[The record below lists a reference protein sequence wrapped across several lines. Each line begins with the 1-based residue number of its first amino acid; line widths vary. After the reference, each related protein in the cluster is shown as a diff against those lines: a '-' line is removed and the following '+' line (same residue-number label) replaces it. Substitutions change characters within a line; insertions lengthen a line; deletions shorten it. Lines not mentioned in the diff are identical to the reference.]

1 MSRHTRNIHQRW
13 LIAGTLELVTP
24 THLSNG
30 DAAFDVDMPLLLDP
44 LEGRP
49 LLTGASL
56 AGALRNY
63 VNEYLN
69 NYVQKKDERSEQVL
83 WLEKVDIHPDKTK
96 RQKGQVERLFGA
108 ARRDDEG
115 DQSPLIVHD
124 ALSESP
130 AAQSVEL
137 RDGVRIDPK
146 SRTAAEG
153 AKYDLQLLPAGTT
166 FDIGFELI
174 VTESMLAKLP
184 QIRQTLALALYGLQS
199 GHIHLGGRK
208 RRGFGECRVTEWQV
222 WRYDLTKAADLKAWL
237 VHGRDDGPS
246 PHKKTPE
253 TGTDIRSL
261 LGETVDLPNDQRRLF
276 TIIGKFEIDGSI
288 LIRAGFEAEY
298 APDTAHLES
307 RRNGQMTPV
316 LSGTSLAGVM
326 RSQALRIAHTVSG
339 NGDSAAEFVRC
350 LFGYMPTDERES
362 DTLKA
367 ASRVLVKET
376 EITGYKKLVQ
386 SRVAIDRF
394 TGGALESALFT
405 EQPVFGGQ
413 TQITFSVRPPL
424 ELLVN
429 ENSKQQSQEA
439 AKEREKKRQ
448 QVEKRWQAEKGL
460 LLLVLKDLWTGF
472 LPVGGEASVGR
483 GRLKGVDGAV
493 EDENGR
499 WQINKPGQNFL
510 SGDDP
515 AILQT
520 YVDEFV
526 AWMKGG
532 TA

>member
-1 MSRHTRNIHQRW
+1 MSRHTRNIRQRW
-13 LIAGTLELVTP
+13 LIAGKLELVTP

-115 DQSPLIVHD
+115 DQSPLIVYD
-124 ALSESP
+124 ALGESP

-174 VTESMLAKLP
+174 VTESVLTKLP
-184 QIRQTLALALYGLQS
+184 HIRQTLALALYGLQS

-208 RRGFGECRVTEWQV
+208 RRGFGECRVTGWQV

-261 LGETVDLPNDQRRLF
+261 LGETIDLPNDQRRLF
-276 TIIGKFEIDGSI
+276 TITGKFEIDGSI

-326 RSQALRIAHTVSG
+326 RSQALRIAHTVSS
-339 NGDSAAEFVRC
+339 NGDRAAEFVRN

-362 DTLKA
+362 DALKA
-367 ASRVLVKET
+367 TSRVLVKET